1 MELILLA
8 AGKGSR
14 IYRKIKKNKCLININ
29 RKTLIQKIIDDFK
42 KHYHNDK
49 IKIILGY
56 KKKNITNSIKKD
68 KSINF
73 INNKNFASR
82 EMLYSLY
89 LGLKKSNSDVI
100 ISYTDIYYS
109 ENVFKKIKKEKI
121 KQIIMPVY
129 KNWKATWKKRKK
141 DIYDDCETLKYDN
154 KFYCYDIG
162 KKLNISSDAMAQF
175 MGIVYIPK
183 SKINRIINF
192 LKICKKYKKMHTTEF
207 LNFVIEKKVKIKCLP
222 IYSNWYEFDDLD
234 DLKFFKL
241 NESL

>member
-100 ISYTDIYYS
+100 ISYTDFIG
-109 ENVFKKIKKEKI
+109 N
-121 KQIIMPVY
+121 
-129 KNWKATWKKRKK
+129 KATSKGAVFQWDLKPPNLEKVT
-141 DIYDDCETLKYDN
+141 YDDNKCNEIINKETYEPDFLA
-154 KFYCYDIG
+154 
-162 KKLNISSDAMAQF
+162 LL
-175 MGIVYIPK
+175 IPK
-183 SKINRIINF
+183 N
-192 LKICKKYKKMHTTEF
+192 
-207 LNFVIEKKVKIKCLP
+207 
-222 IYSNWYEFDDLD
+222 
-234 DLKFFKL
+234 
-241 NESL
+241 